1 MLEAFLISNR
11 DAIITR
17 TRASVAAKGSA
28 APSKP
33 PDTPLAHLYGQEW
46 VHGAYKLYGEKY
58 VAVQQSA
65 DAQSQ
70 DVYRVLAQKGIT
82 ALDGLQAR
90 EVPFFVRVDPNAQS
104 FTIERKVPERLTFTA
119 DMSDADRRAAQANW
133 SKAQASIHTD
143 YEEVR
148 RLDNALTRLLQQVQQ
163 IRNAIE
169 EGRQEQYRLVVQLA
183 DLRTDPTK
191 LPYQLPY
198 QVTPK
203 DYEEILLLL
212 LERLEDDRARLALL
226 EADVIAV
233 GMTVRATDAGSAT
246 LAASIRKVL
255 LSVVEDGA
263 PNPRPPTFPEDAN
276 EKAKFLATARTL
288 QANIEK
294 SPEFVQWKSAEREK
308 QLAAIGAFLSVLDQ
322 MTGLPTSAV
331 YRTVL
336 DIWRGDR
343 DYLTYLKTIVQLVP
357 HGGKVAR
364 TIIEAIEYTEK
375 ARQVATTVMAT
386 VQTVQNGNVDAIVA
400 QAKAQAMAQAQS
412 QAKGVL
418 LNTAS
423 KFALDRANKQL
434 TYFKDKLE
442 VDKVTAALNE
452 TPLVKQ
458 AISNV
463 IPAGIL
469 PAQ

>member
-1 MLEAFLISNR
+1 MTLVGRRNLLGGFATFPLIALVSSPPL
-11 DAIITR
+11 I
-17 TRASVAAKGSA
+17 AACG
-28 APSKP
+28 SKP

-58 VAVQQSA
+58 VAVQTSA

-90 EVPFFVRVDPNAQS
+90 EVPFFVRVDPTGQS
-104 FTIERKVPERLTFTA
+104 FTIERKVPDRLTFTA
-119 DMSDADRRAAQANW
+119 DMDDAGRKAAEAAWKKARATIQ
-133 SKAQASIHTD
+133 TD

-148 RLDNALTRLLQQVQQ
+148 RLDNALTRLLMQVQH

-169 EGRQEQYRLVVQLA
+169 EGREEQYRLVVQLSE
-183 DLRTDPTK
+183 LRQDPTK

-212 LERLEDDRARLALL
+212 LERLEDDRGRLATI
-226 EADVIAV
+226 EADIVAV
-233 GMTVRATDAGSAT
+233 GLTVRATDAGSAT

-288 QANIEK
+288 QASIEK
-294 SPEFVQWKSAEREK
+294 SPEFTQWKNAEREK
-308 QLAAIGAFLSVLDQ
+308 QLAAIGQFLSVLDQ

-336 DIWRGDR
+336 DVWRGDR

-364 TIIEAIEYTEK
+364 TILEAVEYTEK
-375 ARQVATTVMAT
+375 ARQVATTVMTVYQTAAT
-386 VQTVQNGNVDAIVA
+386 VASSDPDAIVA
-400 QAKAQAMAQAQS
+400 QAKAQAVA
-412 QAKGVL
+412 QAKGVVI
-418 LNTAS
+418 NTAS
-423 KFALDRANKQL
+423 KFAADRVNKQL
-434 TYFKDKLE
+434 SFFKDKLE
-442 VDKVTAALNE
+442 IDKVTSALND
-452 TPLVKQ
+452 TPLVKN
-458 AISNV
+458 ALSNV
-463 IPAGIL
+463 MP
-469 PAQ
+469 